1 MKFAVSK
8 GEKELSELTARIF
21 DIKGR
26 GAAEAAKKAE
36 AALLKAN
43 PHLTDLTKI
52 REGTLIVIPDL
63 TDNPPVKGTQTAALS
78 GELEE
83 PLKLSLKELGGAFTR
98 SANYEESAATAA
110 NELLKSREIKE
121 FVGQSPDAKE
131 QVGKLSEA
139 LKNQAKEAKANAAA
153 QKEALAQLQELL
165 GKVNF

>member
-43 PHLTDLTKI
+43 PHITDLTKI
-52 REGTLIVIPDL
+52 PEGTLIVIPDL
-63 TDNPPVKGTQTAALS
+63 TDTPPVKGTQTAAPSADLD
-78 GELEE
+78 E

-98 SANYEESAATAA
+98 SADFEKAPRRRRTSC
-110 NELLKSREIKE
+110 SRAVIKE
-121 FVGQSPDAKE
+121 FVGQSPDAKD
-131 QVGKLSEA
+131 QVEKLSEA
-139 LKNQAKEAKANAAA
+139 LKIQAKEAKANAAA

-165 GKVNF
+165 AKVNF

>member
-43 PHLTDLTKI
+43 PHITDLSKI
-52 REGTLIVIPDL
+52 AEGTLIVIPDL
-63 TDNPPVKGTQTAALS
+63 TDSPPVKATQTAVLGADLH
-78 GELEE
+78 E
-83 PLKLSLKELGGAFTR
+83 PLKLSLKELAGAFTR
-98 SANYEESAATAA
+98 SADYQDSAATAA

-121 FVGQSPDAKE
+121 FVGQLPEAKE
-131 QVGKLSEA
+131 QIEKLSEA

-165 GKVNF
+165 GKVNL